1 LIAKLAGSPEF
12 RNIFWMV
19 ADRVWRMAISLV
31 IGVWVIRYL
40 GPDYFGEINYV
51 LAFIGIATVVTSFG
65 MESFLI
71 KELVNSPERKSEI
84 VYSAFV
90 LRLGAAAVSFFFLL
104 VFLYLTNE
112 PVKVFLLFFLL
123 VMQLF
128 TNAFA
133 VVDLAL
139 QAELRSKVTI
149 ITRNIFFVFGA
160 LLKAIAII
168 THQGIYVFALLT
180 VLDISLADIYLFFY
194 YRRKQQGGGRRLQRS
209 YLKTL
214 AQKAVPFLLSNV
226 AVVLYMKIDQVLL
239 GKLAN
244 TKEVGYFT
252 ATTKVAEVFYFIPLV
267 ITGSMFGMLINAR
280 KEAMAKYLSIARKI
294 FFYLLAFGTFVS
306 VLIYFFSGPV
316 IMLLFGSKF
325 LPSVGVL
332 EMYIWSVVFIYGGVA
347 INQLLVIEEGQKV
360 ILYKTLIGVCLNI
373 VLNVVL
379 IPQYGAMG
387 AAVATLATQFV
398 SSIAANFFF
407 KQSRQCFINYFR
419 NPRYLQIEA
428 R

>member
-1 LIAKLAGSPEF
+1 MGSAEF

-31 IGVWVIRYL
+31 VGVWVIRYL

-51 LAFIGIATVVTSFG
+51 LAFIGIATVVTGFG

-71 KELVNSPERKSEI
+71 KELVSSPEKKSEI
-84 VYSAFV
+84 VYTAFV
-90 LRLGAAAVSFFFLL
+90 LRLAAASLSFLFLL
-104 VFLYLTNE
+104 AFLYLTNE
-112 PVKVFLLFFLL
+112 PAQVFLLFFLL

-139 QAELRSKVTI
+139 QAELRSKITI

-160 LLKAIAII
+160 VLKAVAIL
-168 THQGIYVFALLT
+168 THQNIYVFAVLT
-180 VLDISLADIYLFFY
+180 VLDISIADVYLFFY
-194 YRRKQQGGGRRLQRS
+194 YRRRQAGGGRRLQIP

-214 AQKAVPFLLSNV
+214 AQKAIPFLLSNV
-226 AVVLYMKIDQVLL
+226 AIVLYMKIDQVLL

-244 TKEVGYFT
+244 IKEVGYFT

-267 ITGSMFGMLINAR
+267 ITGSMFGLLINAR
-280 KEAMAKYLSIARKI
+280 KVSISKYLSIGRKI
-294 FFYLLAFGTFVS
+294 FFYLLACGLLIS
-306 VLIYFFSGPV
+306 VAIYLFAGPV
-316 IMLLFGSKF
+316 ITFLFGSKF
-325 LPSVGVL
+325 LPSIGVL
-332 EMYIWSVVFIYGGVA
+332 EMYIWTVIFIYGGVA

-373 VLNVVL
+373 VLNLLL
-379 IPQYGAMG
+379 IPRYGAMG
-387 AAVATLATQFV
+387 AAVATLITQFV

-407 KQSRQCFINYFR
+407 KQSRNCFIHYFR
-419 NPRYLQIEA
+419 DPRHLHIVPDN
-428 R
+428 